1 MDATEHSLYS
11 SYREALLE
19 HLLVGELMRHMWVR
33 GLGRLEVL
41 QTQVDDSGYDLV
53 LEARSV
59 IRHVQIKATFRG
71 SRTQR
76 FNVNIALS
84 TKPSGCVVV
93 VLFHPET
100 LAIGPF
106 WWFGAPPGEP
116 LPSLD
121 EFLVA
126 KHTKGNAQGVKLSRP
141 NIRVLPW
148 AAMDELDSIEAL
160 CNRLF
165 GPLS

>member
-76 FNVNIALS
+76 LLQS
-84 TKPSGCVVV
+84 
-93 VLFHPET
+93 
-100 LAIGPF
+100 
-106 WWFGAPPGEP
+106 
-116 LPSLD
+116 
-121 EFLVA
+121 
-126 KHTKGNAQGVKLSRP
+126 LSRARP
-141 NIRVLPW
+141 PTPPRP
-148 AAMDELDSIEAL
+148 
-160 CNRLF
+160 
-165 GPLS
+165 GPLEAAS